1 MHFLPKMIS
10 HHRLRGSFTQGNT
23 NAIWEIKK
31 LEIVK
36 LKGLQKWSKWWM
48 NFKIFS
54 ILRTGDQLRLRF
66 FLRNNFS
73 YLDHIHIYIN
83 IMYISICLFLSWG
96 FVFCMLLLL
105 LLFHYYYYYY
115 YDGWLVW
122 LLISLLLLLLLFI
135 IALLFV
141 YRDCTFYVTV
151 LWYKVSLPFKF
162 KVS

>member
-1 MHFLPKMIS
+1 
-10 HHRLRGSFTQGNT
+10 
-23 NAIWEIKK
+23 
-31 LEIVK
+31 
-36 LKGLQKWSKWWM
+36 M

-66 FLRNNFS
+66 FLRNNFF

-83 IMYISICLFLSWG
+83 IMYISICLFLSLG
-96 FVFCMLLLL
+96 VVFCMLLLL

-151 LWYKVSLPFKF
+151 L
-162 KVS
+162 